1 MNLVFREL
9 KSNEIDVRIGTQ
21 KLLDPKDK
29 YSAVIE
35 ASYLLYKDA
44 RVDMTLLDEVVGSNN
59 WQRTHEFKD
68 GKLYCTVSIW
78 DDEKKQWVS
87 KEDVGVESR
96 EEAEKGQASDSFKR
110 ACFNVGIG
118 RELYTAPFIYIKA
131 NAGEDL
137 RKVKMKV
144 KHIGYDKDRKIT
156 ELIIEDNKGNVRFE
170 KYDREKIT
178 KAPVKEKTAKE
189 PTNEKITAEPVK
201 TEEVINLDETAHL
214 DADLV
219 MQLVKLGGSLEIVRK
234 YYKHNS
240 LGEITNEEIQ
250 ALVNRKL
257 GK

>member
-1 MNLVFREL
+1 MELVFRTL
-9 KSNEIDVRIGTQ
+9 KANEIDVRIGTQ

-44 RVDMTLLDEVVGSNN
+44 RVDMTLLDEVVGAMN

-68 GKLYCTVSIW
+68 GKLYCTVAIW
-78 DDEKKQWVS
+78 DDEKKQWVA
-87 KEDVGVESR
+87 KEDVGVESNT
-96 EEAEKGQASDSFKR
+96 EAEKGQASDSFKR
-110 ACFNVGIG
+110 ACVNIGIG

-131 NAGEDL
+131 NPGEDL
-137 RKVKMKV
+137 RKIKMRV
-144 KHIGYDKDRKIT
+144 KHIAYDENRKIT
-156 ELIIEDNKGNVRFE
+156 ELIIEDNKGNVRYE

-178 KAPVKEKTAKE
+178 KEPVKEKATK
-189 PTNEKITAEPVK
+189 EKITKEPVK
-201 TEEVINLDETAHL
+201 KEEVVNLDETAHL
-214 DADLV
+214 DSNLV

-240 LGEITNEEIQ
+240 ISEITNEEIQ